1 MNKENRQGP
10 FCKKGYKWWGF
21 LIKMEEEE
29 GLKGKIALHPLPLD
43 AEQGRGRWAPAV
55 ALAGGPGHGG
65 GRDQGEKRE
74 ESVGV

>member
-10 FCKKGYKWWGF
+10 FCKEGYKGWGF
-21 LIKMEEEE
+21 LIKMEEGE

-65 GRDQGEKRE
+65 GRDQGEKGE
-74 ESVGV
+74 EEEVV